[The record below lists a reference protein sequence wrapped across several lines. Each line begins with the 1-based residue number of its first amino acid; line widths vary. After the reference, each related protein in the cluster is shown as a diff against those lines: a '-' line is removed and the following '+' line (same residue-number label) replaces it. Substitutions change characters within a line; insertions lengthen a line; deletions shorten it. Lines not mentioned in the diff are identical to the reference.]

1 MTMENTLLTIFM
13 SKKRKILFGVMLLC
27 ILCIGCSDQENK
39 QGNETVIIQD
49 KLEESLSDNKYLS
62 QIALEEE
69 KTLKQEEDN
78 NVDIEQWNPYF
89 FPMEND
95 TETIQ
100 VFCEFNNFAGE
111 GEFLGTAF
119 LQINR
124 IPGTANYYELILT
137 NLTGECDFH
146 DHFANADGEKEPCV
160 YTSDFHIGYFYVDKE
175 NIYQMSYY
183 KEYLELFKESEG
195 FLPSEE
201 AINEYNNSL
210 KEAGKHYGYFG
221 YELVCSS
228 QGVKDTFDMSQEE
241 IENLPD
247 GVCNHNTSSKQYH
260 NYIEVDG
267 DEIKYNLYPDEIVG
281 NDTYHYIKWQENKG
295 MTFYASWTGN
305 LKGYICFYV
314 DRDVES
320 PLAARRRAAGERKSH
335 NGS

>member
-1 MTMENTLLTIFM
+1 MENTLLTIFM

-49 KLEESLSDNKYLS
+49 KLEKSLSDNKYLS

-100 VFCEFNNFAGE
+100 VFCELNNFAGE
-111 GEFLGTAF
+111 GEFLGKAS

-124 IPGTANYYELILT
+124 IPGTTNYYELILT
-137 NLTGECDFH
+137 DLTGECDFH
-146 DHFANADGEKEPCV
+146 DHFENADGEEEPCV
-160 YTSDFHIGYFYVDKE
+160 YTSDFPIGYFYVDKE
-175 NIYQMSYY
+175 NIYQMLHC

-210 KEAGKHYGYFG
+210 KEAGKHRGFFG
-221 YELVCSS
+221 YELVCSTR
-228 QGVKDTFDMSQEE
+228 GVKDTFDMSQEE

-247 GVCNHNTSSKQYH
+247 GVCTPDNSNKKYH
-260 NYIEVDG
+260 NYIEVDE
-267 DEIKYNLYPDEIVG
+267 DEIKYNLFPDEIVG
-281 NDTYHYIKWQENKG
+281 TDEYRYIKWQKDKG
-295 MTFYASWTGN
+295 IVFYALWTGN
-305 LKGYICFYV
+305 FKGYKCFYV

-320 PLAARRRAAGERKSH
+320 PLAVYRRVAGEGKSH

>member
-1 MTMENTLLTIFM
+1 MENTFLTIFM
-13 SKKRKILFGVMLLC
+13 SKKRKILFGVILLC
-27 ILCIGCSDQENK
+27 ILCIGCSDQENE

-49 KLEESLSDNKYLS
+49 KMEESLPD
-62 QIALEEE
+62 EEIQ
-69 KTLKQEEDN
+69 KQE
-78 NVDIEQWNPYF
+78 VDSNEYVEQWNPYF

-95 TETIQ
+95 SETIQ

-111 GEFLGTAF
+111 GEFLGTAS

-124 IPGTANYYELILT
+124 IPGTTNYYEIILT
-137 NLTGECDFH
+137 NLTGECDWYGH
-146 DHFANADGEKEPCV
+146 SENADGEEEPCV
-160 YTSDFHIGYFYVDKE
+160 YTSDFPIGYFYVDKE
-175 NIYQMSYY
+175 NIYQMLYC

-210 KEAGKHYGYFG
+210 EEAGKHYGYFG

-247 GVCNHNTSSKQYH
+247 GIHNPDNSNKQYH

-281 NDTYHYIKWQENKG
+281 NDTYDYIEWQENKG

-320 PLAARRRAAGERKSH
+320 PLALLRRAAGKG
-335 NGS
+335 N